1 MPIGR
6 KPSVY
11 DSEGSHI
18 LSISVVS
25 SASLLEQALEAMA
38 TSTNKTATASAA
50 AVSTTSTAAS
60 STSSTSPLDVLTQDM
75 VALLKALTSG
85 DVTGAK
91 SDLAKLKTDLAA
103 QQSAGST
110 TDATSS
116 LTKDVTSLLKDLT
129 SGNTSS
135 AKTDIAKVQKD
146 LQSGDASFA
155 SSSQTTNP
163 LDTLISTITASLNTG
178 GIQGALQDLA
188 SYLVQNG
195 QGSGS
200 LVDTSA

>member
-1 MPIGR
+1 
-6 KPSVY
+6 
-11 DSEGSHI
+11 
-18 LSISVVS
+18 
-25 SASLLEQALEAMA
+25 
-38 TSTNKTATASAA
+38 
-50 AVSTTSTAAS
+50 
-60 STSSTSPLDVLTQDM
+60 M
-75 VALLKALTSG
+75 VTLLKALASG

-110 TDATSS
+110 TDATNS
-116 LTKDVTSLLKDLT
+116 LAKDMTSLLKDLT
-129 SGNTSS
+129 SGNTSA

-146 LQSGDASFA
+146 LQSEEASST

-163 LDTLISTITASLNTG
+163 LDTLISNMASSLSSG
-178 GIQGALQDLA
+178 SVQGALQDLA